1 MEGRPPEHRSQGH
14 RRPRCTHSKWIRP
27 GRNRRSGL
35 LGTTRHLARFPDHTR
50 PQVHRNE
57 RVRTQQRQRHTEA
70 HFYPPPRRTKHAPG
84 VQRKTPARASNR
96 LNSEAQLGHR
106 TRGCT
111 AVSISANAL
120 PRSGQR
126 WVLATS
132 SQPCQLVAAV
142 SAPHCRRRGEPKSL
156 DVNHIRHSLCELYC
170 RPTCAC
176 ASRLRPTP
184 AVRRPL

>member
-1 MEGRPPEHRSQGH
+1 MLPVYSGRPPLGLRTGSIPKPSSDTEPAVAPLFQYLRM
-14 RRPRCTHSKWIRP
+14 HS
-27 GRNRRSGL
+27 
-35 LGTTRHLARFPDHTR
+35 
-50 PQVHRNE
+50 
-57 RVRTQQRQRHTEA
+57 
-70 HFYPPPRRTKHAPG
+70 
-84 VQRKTPARASNR
+84 PA
-96 LNSEAQLGHR
+96 
-106 TRGCT
+106 
-111 AVSISANAL
+111 
-120 PRSGQR
+120 SGQR

-156 DVNHIRHSLCELYC
+156 DVNHIRHTLCELYC